1 MVNTFFVDGTEFR
14 TNTDRADNL
23 TIKSHPANYDVVFES
38 FQNKFS
44 EDQVVLIDKKVKELY
59 GITHHKMIEIEAIEE
74 NKNIETVLKVC
85 ETLLDYGFDRGQTLV
100 VIGGGIV
107 QDIGAYT
114 AKTFKRGIDWIYIP
128 TTLLSQC
135 DSCIGGKTALNFKSY
150 KNQLALFSAPKKVII
165 DIEFL
170 KSLSQT
176 DILSGYGEIIKLFIT
191 GGDYYI
197 NNFDVF
203 DIQTAIYHSLSI
215 KKAIVEKD
223 EFEARER
230 KALNYG
236 HSFGHA
242 IETACGYK
250 IPHGEAV
257 LLGIE
262 IINRLFTN
270 SDIISKTVSNFT
282 SLSKIRDI
290 DVGNL
295 IHALKT
301 DKKITNGVI
310 IFVVAPKAGE
320 IVFRSEKVDEKIGDA
335 VYALLAN

>member
-1 MVNTFFVDGTEFR
+1 M
-14 TNTDRADNL
+14 DR
-23 TIKSHPANYDVVFES
+23 
-38 FQNKFS
+38 
-44 EDQVVLIDKKVKELY
+44 
-59 GITHHKMIEIEAIEE
+59 
-74 NKNIETVLKVC
+74 
-85 ETLLDYGFDRGQTLV
+85 
-100 VIGGGIV
+100 
-107 QDIGAYT
+107 
-114 AKTFKRGIDWIYIP
+114 
-128 TTLLSQC
+128 
-135 DSCIGGKTALNFKSY
+135 
-150 KNQLALFSAPKKVII
+150 
-165 DIEFL
+165 
-170 KSLSQT
+170 
-176 DILSGYGEIIKLFIT
+176 
-191 GGDYYI
+191 
-197 NNFDVF
+197 FDVF

-310 IFVVAPKAGE
+310 TFVVAPKAGE